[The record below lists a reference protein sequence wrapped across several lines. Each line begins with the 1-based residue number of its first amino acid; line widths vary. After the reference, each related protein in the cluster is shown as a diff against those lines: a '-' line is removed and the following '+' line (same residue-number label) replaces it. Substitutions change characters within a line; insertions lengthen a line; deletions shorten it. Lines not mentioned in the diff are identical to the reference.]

1 MTQRKNAHR
10 LIAAVAGFTLLAAAC
25 GSDDSALIGETPP
38 ATAGPEGSPT
48 TMLATSEPAAGGG
61 WIGGEPEW
69 NGSNDGEMELVA
81 APSAA
86 GDVVSSKEADG
97 SFAAEDRE
105 APIPVE
111 PDGGI
116 GDGAEPPVF
125 DEMPIEEP
133 SPPIDRPVDAMPLRA
148 GSVDDN
154 ADFGGFLDYLERIA
168 GLGVTTR
175 DLDPTG
181 RSIITVVDDAG
192 RPVPGIAIEGAA
204 GDELVTLRTT
214 ADGTARFHPAFY
226 GLPTDGVV
234 EFGFAFA
241 DTDLVPA
248 AAGEDITMVAPSAD
262 IGAPV
267 PLDVLFLLDATG
279 SMGDEIDRL
288 KQTID
293 TVAQRV
299 AALDPAP
306 DVRFAMTLYRDEG
319 DAFVTANYDFTGD
332 IAEFQAALAD
342 VVADGGGD
350 YPEALDEGLADAL
363 AKPAWRD
370 PSDAVQLIFVV
381 ADAPPQIG
389 RQLATPYTDSIRTAI
404 ERGIKIFPVASS
416 ESDDQAEAVFRQMA
430 QATGAPF
437 VFLSNGAAGAATG
450 GSTDIASTDYEE
462 LALDELVVRLIAE
475 ELSDLNGGGEVTVP
489 TTVAP
494 ATTNP
499 DGQ

>member
-1 MTQRKNAHR
+1 MTQRTQLHR
-10 LIAAVAGFTLLAAAC
+10 FVAAVAGLTLLAAAC
-25 GSDDSALIGETPP
+25 GSDDPG
-38 ATAGPEGSPT
+38 
-48 TMLATSEPAAGGG
+48 PAASPAVTSTPTDVTTTVPIGDAPGEGG
-61 WIGGEPEW
+61 WIDGEPKW
-69 NGSNDGEMELVA
+69 LDSGAVDGDVAVA
-81 APSAA
+81 ADSGAA
-86 GDVVSSKEADG
+86 PTGREVAEE
-97 SFAAEDRE
+97 SFAESDVE
-105 APIPVE
+105 APMPVE

-116 GDGAEPPVF
+116 GDGAEPL
-125 DEMPIEEP
+125 PIEEP
-133 SPPIDRPVDAMPLRA
+133 PIDDPGLTTPLRA

-154 ADFGGFLDYLERIA
+154 ADFGGFLAYLERIA
-168 GLGVTTR
+168 GLGIATR

-192 RPVPGIAIEGAA
+192 LPVPGVAIEVAA
-204 GDELVTLRTT
+204 GDELITLRTT
-214 ADGTARFHPAFY
+214 ADGTVRFHPAFY
-226 GLPTDGVV
+226 GMPTDGVA
-234 EFGFAFA
+234 EFGIAFA
-241 DTDLVPA
+241 DAELVPV
-248 AAGEDITMVAPSAD
+248 AAGENITMVAPSAD
-262 IGAPV
+262 IASPV

-293 TVAQRV
+293 TVAERV

-332 IAEFQAALAD
+332 IGEFQAALAD
-342 VVADGGGD
+342 VIADGGGD

-370 PSDAVQLIFVV
+370 PAAAVQLIFVV
-381 ADAPPQIG
+381 ADAPPQIN
-389 RQLATPYTDSIRTAI
+389 RQLETPYTASIRNAI

-416 ESDDQAEAVFRQMA
+416 ESDDQAEAVFRQLA

-450 GSTDIASTDYEE
+450 ESTDITSTDYEE

-475 ELSDLNGGGEVTVP
+475 ELSDLQRDGQGPVTVP
-489 TTVAP
+489 TTVAVP
-494 ATTNP
+494 TTNP
-499 DGQ
+499 EGQ